1 MGLRAKAL
9 FLLASVAVTFN
20 SSSAFDATCN
30 NNLVAYALIHIHY
43 RGQNSYGGGGGD
55 ASGWQKNLAYY
66 CQDDTVD
73 VIPVSFLNTFFG
85 KGGFPEL
92 NLANTCNMK
101 DNATFPNTNMVN
113 CPSIGE
119 DIKFCQSRGKSV
131 ILSLGGAGGSYGF
144 SDDTQAKGFA
154 TQVWNLFLGG
164 KSDTRPFGNAVLD
177 GVDLDIE
184 GGGPTGYVAF
194 VNQLRSYY
202 QQDTS
207 KKYLIAAAPQCV
219 YPDGQLG
226 STLNNAWF
234 DLVFVQFYNNP
245 CGLQYYNNYQA
256 WNYGVWDYWATH
268 ISPNPDV
275 KVYIGAPAAPKAAGS
290 GYVTIDQLKTIA
302 QQTRANFTSF
312 GGVMF
317 WDASQAWGNSVAGGN
332 YGQATKQF
340 LKNGGGCNV
349 KPNLPSC
356 SSAPVWTQAGSYPGG
371 SVVSYSGY
379 IWKAL
384 WWTQGQ
390 APGVSA
396 GYWSA
401 ISGCSGNGPNPTVT
415 PTPVPTTTSK
425 PTTTDTTKTTSSVPT
440 TITTTTTSQPTNTP
454 TPGGSCAGVAAW
466 VSSVAYNGGQKVSH
480 NGRLWQAKWWTQ
492 NDTPGNNGQN
502 VWTDLGACTSLRR
515 RSRRGIPDPQ
525 VKPPATQPTDF
536 LVEKNLGNFLV
547 TFSNLMLESNKF
559 QMGVKITS
567 QKPGNAITDQW
578 TLSFPFNST
587 VVGVNGASVS
597 QTKDGLVL
605 SAASSKQTT
614 QFMSVFLDISGK
626 VDAKSLDR
634 FPFPDITKAVLLP

>member
-1 MGLRAKAL
+1 
-9 FLLASVAVTFN
+9 
-20 SSSAFDATCN
+20 
-30 NNLVAYALIHIHY
+30 
-43 RGQNSYGGGGGD
+43 
-55 ASGWQKNLAYY
+55 
-66 CQDDTVD
+66 
-73 VIPVSFLNTFFG
+73 
-85 KGGFPEL
+85 
-92 NLANTCNMK
+92 MK

-113 CPSIGE
+113 CPSIGD

-144 SDDTQAKGFA
+144 QDDTQAKNFA

-164 KSDTRPFGNAVLD
+164 KSDTRPFGSAVLD
-177 GVDLDIE
+177 GIDLDIE

-207 KKYLIAAAPQCV
+207 KKYLIVAAPQCV

-256 WNYGVWDYWATH
+256 WNFGIWDYWATH
-268 ISPNPDV
+268 ISPNPNV
-275 KVYIGAPAAPKAAGS
+275 KIYIGAPAAPKAAGS
-290 GYVTIDQLKTIA
+290 GYVSIDQLKTIA
-302 QQTRANFTSF
+302 QETRANFSSF

-317 WDASQAWGNSVAGGN
+317 WDASQAWGNSVGGGN

-356 SSAPVWTQAGSYPGG
+356 NSAPVWTQAGSYPGG

-390 APGVSA
+390 APGTTA

-401 ISGCSGNGPNPTVT
+401 LSGCSGNSASSTITSATSTTTTASSPITTSATSTTAKSTSN
-415 PTPVPTTTSK
+415 VPTTTS
-425 PTTTDTTKTTSSVPT
+425 TTSVPT
-440 TITTTTTSQPTNTP
+440 TTQ
-454 TPGGSCAGVAAW
+454 TPGGSCANVAAW
-466 VSSVAYNGGQKVSH
+466 SSSVAYNGGQKISY
-480 NGRLWQAKWWTQ
+480 NGHLWQAKWWTQ

-502 VWTDLGACTSLRR
+502 VWTDLGSCTSIRR
-515 RSRRGIPDPQ
+515 RSRRGIPEVDIG
-525 VKPPATQPTDF
+525 PATKPTDF
-536 LVEKNLGNFLV
+536 LVEKAIGNFLV
-547 TFSNLMLESNKF
+547 TFSNLKLESNEF
-559 QMGVKITS
+559 QMGIKITS
-567 QKPGNAITDQW
+567 QKPGNAISDQW
-578 TLSFPFNST
+578 KLSFPFDST
-587 VVGVNGASVS
+587 VVSVNGANSG
-597 QTKDGLVL
+597 QNQGTLVL
-605 SAASSKQTT
+605 SAAAPKDEVKAT
-614 QFMSVFLDISGK
+614 QFMSVFVDINGK
-626 VDAKSLDR
+626 VDAKSLDK
-634 FPFPDITKAVLLP
+634 FPFPDISKAVFSS